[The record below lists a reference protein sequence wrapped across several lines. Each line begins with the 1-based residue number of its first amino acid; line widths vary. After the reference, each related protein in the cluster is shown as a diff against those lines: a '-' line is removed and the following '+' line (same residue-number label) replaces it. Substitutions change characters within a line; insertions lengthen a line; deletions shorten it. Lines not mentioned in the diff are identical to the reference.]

1 MVNDGT
7 FCKFNLTL
15 LEEFCFIL
23 LLLYLSL
30 PYSERLPLKNLI
42 LFIICIERQI
52 WNVFYFLFWTRLHS
66 HTLLWYSAFK
76 IQTKVKCQMS
86 IPICDGHQLFSLFS
100 FVLQL
105 QHFPFSLHTFVKYSF
120 HESHVWL
127 CQIVFVLLVFTKK
140 LYFGFCRFWQEIER
154 LPCHAKVLSLLLKL

>member
-1 MVNDGT
+1 MMALFV
-7 FCKFNLTL
+7 
-15 LEEFCFIL
+15 
-23 LLLYLSL
+23 SL
-30 PYSERLPLKNLI
+30 I
-42 LFIICIERQI
+42 WLFSKSF
-52 WNVFYFLFWTRLHS
+52 VFYSTSSLFVAHLFWKIKFEKS
-66 HTLLWYSAFK
+66 HTLYYMYRKTNLKRILLSVLDTTTLTYIAMIFS
-76 IQTKVKCQMS
+76 IQNSNQRVKCQMS

-140 LYFGFCRFWQEIER
+140 LYFGLCRFWQEIER

>member
-30 PYSERLPLKNLI
+30 TYSERLPLKNLI
-42 LFIICIERQI
+42 LFMYRKTNLKRILLS
-52 WNVFYFLFWTRLHS
+52 VLDTT
-66 HTLLWYSAFK
+66 TLTYIAMILS
-76 IQTKVKCQMS
+76 IQNSNQRVKCQMS

-140 LYFGFCRFWQEIER
+140 LYFGLCRFWQEIER

>member
-30 PYSERLPLKNLI
+30 TYSERLPLKNLI
-42 LFIICIERQI
+42 LFMYRKTNLKRILLS
-52 WNVFYFLFWTRLHS
+52 VLDTT
-66 HTLLWYSAFK
+66 TLTYIAMIFS
-76 IQTKVKCQMS
+76 IQNSNQRVKCQMS

-140 LYFGFCRFWQEIER
+140 LYFGLCRFWQEIER

>member
-1 MVNDGT
+1 MMALFVSLIWL
-7 FCKFNLTL
+7 FSRSFVLFYFFFICPSLTL
-15 LEEFCFIL
+15 KD
-23 LLLYLSL
+23 YLWKISYFL
-30 PYSERLPLKNLI
+30 
-42 LFIICIERQI
+42 CIERQI
-52 WNVFYFLFWTRLHS
+52 WNVFYILLWTQLHS
-66 HTLLWYSAFK
+66 HTLQWYSAFK

-140 LYFGFCRFWQEIER
+140 LYFGLCRFWQEIER

>member
-7 FCKFNLTL
+7 FCKFNLAL

-30 PYSERLPLKNLI
+30 TYSERLPLKNLI
-42 LFIICIERQI
+42 LFMYRKTNLKRILLS
-52 WNVFYFLFWTRLHS
+52 VLDTT
-66 HTLLWYSAFK
+66 TLTYIAMILS
-76 IQTKVKCQMS
+76 IQNSNQRVKCQMS

-140 LYFGFCRFWQEIER
+140 LYFGLCRFWQEIER

>member
-30 PYSERLPLKNLI
+30 TDSERLPLKNLI
-42 LFIICIERQI
+42 LFMYRKTNLKRILLSVLDI
-52 WNVFYFLFWTRLHS
+52 T
-66 HTLLWYSAFK
+66 TLTFIAMIFS
-76 IQTKVKCQMS
+76 IQNSNQRVKCQMS

-140 LYFGFCRFWQEIER
+140 LYFGLCRFWQEIER

>member
-30 PYSERLPLKNLI
+30 TYSERLPLKNLI
-42 LFIICIERQI
+42 LFMYRKTNLKRILLSVLDI
-52 WNVFYFLFWTRLHS
+52 T
-66 HTLLWYSAFK
+66 TLTFIAMIFS
-76 IQTKVKCQMS
+76 IQNSNQRVKCQMS

-140 LYFGFCRFWQEIER
+140 LYFGLCRFWQEIER

>member
-30 PYSERLPLKNLI
+30 TYSERLPLKNLI
-42 LFIICIERQI
+42 LFMYRKTNLKRILLS
-52 WNVFYFLFWTRLHS
+52 VLDTT
-66 HTLLWYSAFK
+66 TLTYIAMIFS
-76 IQTKVKCQMS
+76 IQNSNQRVKCQMS

-105 QHFPFSLHTFVKYSF
+105 QHFPFSLHTFVKYRASMK
-120 HESHVWL
+120 V
-127 CQIVFVLLVFTKK
+127 T
-140 LYFGFCRFWQEIER
+140 FGCVR
-154 LPCHAKVLSLLLKL
+154 

>member
-1 MVNDGT
+1 MMALFVSLIWL
-7 FCKFNLTL
+7 FSRSFVLFYFFFICLSLTL
-15 LEEFCFIL
+15 KD
-23 LLLYLSL
+23 YLWKISYFL
-30 PYSERLPLKNLI
+30 
-42 LFIICIERQI
+42 CIERQI
-52 WNVFYFLFWTRLHS
+52 WNVFYFLLWTQLHS
-66 HTLLWYSAFK
+66 HTLQWYSAFK

-140 LYFGFCRFWQEIER
+140 LYFGLCRFWQEIER

>member
-1 MVNDGT
+1 MCRKT
-7 FCKFNLTL
+7 NLKR
-15 LEEFCFIL
+15 IL
-23 LLLYLSL
+23 LSVLDTTTLTYIAMILS
-30 PYSERLPLKNLI
+30 
-42 LFIICIERQI
+42 
-52 WNVFYFLFWTRLHS
+52 
-66 HTLLWYSAFK
+66 
-76 IQTKVKCQMS
+76 IQNSNQRVKCQMS

-140 LYFGFCRFWQEIER
+140 LYFGLCRFWQEIER